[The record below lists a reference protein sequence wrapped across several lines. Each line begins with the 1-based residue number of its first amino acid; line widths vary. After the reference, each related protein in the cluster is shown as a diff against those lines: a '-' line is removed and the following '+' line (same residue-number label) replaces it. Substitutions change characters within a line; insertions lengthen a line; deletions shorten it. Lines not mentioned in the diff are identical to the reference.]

1 MCSRGSRLSVYKNL
15 ELYDLWYVSFVAYY
29 KTLLAILLYRCST
42 RLYLKQYWYFWTLS
56 TLTRVVYKW
65 KNHFYEMKVD
75 VGMSLHEKGR
85 NKKMPTPRNKV
96 THNPIPT
103 SFFALTCC
111 LFVCL
116 L

>member
-1 MCSRGSRLSVYKNL
+1 MFLHNSQNPSNHCQCLMAAQLTPLFSHLSSK
-15 ELYDLWYVSFVAYY
+15 FTVAVAMSL
-29 KTLLAILLYRCST
+29 TTT
-42 RLYLKQYWYFWTLS
+42 RYESDGTQ
-56 TLTRVVYKW
+56 VE
-65 KNHFYEMKVD
+65 YEMKAD

-85 NKKMPTPRNKV
+85 NKKMPTPRHKV

-103 SFFALTCC
+103 SLFCFNMLFVC